1 MRALF
6 YIIGGVL
13 IAFII
18 TIAVFWPTKH
28 NYPSEV
34 TQSFMNSCQ
43 ASTGGDQKLCA
54 DLLDEIQAKY
64 SFEEFELKRMSYM
77 SLLSFQTNSHFIR
90 QKIKEDSLTIE
101 GYFRIFSLL
110 VALTGIILLIYLRL
124 SKKQKSEKRN

>member
-64 SFEEFELKRMSYM
+64 SFEEFELYEFIE
-77 SLLSFQTNSHFIR
+77 LSNQ
-90 QKIKEDSLTIE
+90 LTF
-101 GYFRIFSLL
+101 YKTKDQR
-110 VALTGIILLIYLRL
+110 RL
-124 SKKQKSEKRN
+124 ANNRGVL

>member
-34 TQSFMNSCQ
+34 TQSFMWSCQ
-43 ASTGGDQKLCA
+43 LSNGGDQKLCA
-54 DLLDEIQAKY
+54 DLLEEIIFTY
-64 SFEEFELKRMSYM
+64 SFEEYKKKMVPYVR
-77 SLLSFQTNSHFIR
+77 LLSFQTNSNVMRYQMERDTRTIDN
-90 QKIKEDSLTIE
+90 IK
-101 GYFRIFSLL
+101 FFSLL
-110 VALTGIILLIYLRL
+110 VAYIGIILLIYLRL
-124 SKKQKSEKRN
+124 SKKTKK